1 MRKSLIDMATG
12 RRRGSLWWFSLELLI
27 AIPIRIEKNDFEGRG
42 IEYSPLRFL
51 CVHLQ
56 RFEFDYLD
64 WLVFGVF
71 FHFFCG
77 KGNKKCNWIKSMAQ
91 YP

>member
-1 MRKSLIDMATG
+1 MVVFPRITYCNTHTYRKG
-12 RRRGSLWWFSLELLI
+12 
-27 AIPIRIEKNDFEGRG
+27 NFEGGG

>member
-1 MRKSLIDMATG
+1 MVVFPRITYCNTHTYRKD
-12 RRRGSLWWFSLELLI
+12 
-27 AIPIRIEKNDFEGRG
+27 NFEGGG

-56 RFEFDYLD
+56 RFECVIIWIGWYL
-64 WLVFGVF
+64 GF
-71 FHFFCG
+71 FYFFCG
-77 KGNKKCNWIKSMAQ
+77 KGNKKCNWIESMAQ